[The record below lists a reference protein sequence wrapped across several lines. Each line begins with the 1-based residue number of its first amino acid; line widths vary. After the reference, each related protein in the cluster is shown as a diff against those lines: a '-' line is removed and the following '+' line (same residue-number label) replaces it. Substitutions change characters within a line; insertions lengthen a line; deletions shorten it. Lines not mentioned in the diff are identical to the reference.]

1 MKKPGG
7 IIFKWL
13 LAWLGLGLIIAGGIP
28 TTVKASAQPDGEFPI
43 AAETAPLSLGIQQ
56 WVQQQKLTGSDGTA
70 ENFFGLSAAI
80 SGDGNTLLIGASSTN
95 IGTNQGAAY
104 VFTRSGGSWIQQAKL
119 TASDGAAGDRFGCSV
134 ALSYDGN
141 TALVGAS
148 GSDVNGKID
157 QGAAYIFTRSG
168 GSWTQQAK
176 RIAADGAE
184 GDSFGVSAA
193 LSGDGLTALVGTY
206 GKAAAYVF
214 TRSGGAWTQQAK
226 LNRDPSS
233 DLSSFGYSVALSH
246 DGNTALIGDF
256 TFNANRGEVYV
267 FTRSGISWTKQ
278 ANLTANDGTYQN
290 DFGDSVALS
299 GDGLTALVGAP
310 LADVGGRSTQGAA
323 YLFTRSGA
331 SWTQQAKLIANDGTA
346 DDHFGGSA
354 ALSQDGNTA
363 LIGADNADMGGR
375 SNQGAAYVFTRSGLS
390 WTQQAKL
397 IANDGASGDRFGGDT
412 ALSSDGKTALVG
424 AYDADVSGQTDQ
436 GAAYVFR
443 QQAGTSS
450 GLYLPLIINTGAPL
464 PAVCTLY
471 VENETGGQMCYEIYG
486 TGLGRKCFSESSY
499 FYGTFPAGTYSYQAT
514 TVCGTVDQKLYFPEG
529 VKSHVFSCA
538 GFPGG
543 ERQINITTTTA
554 AYLREDYL

>member
-95 IGTNQGAAY
+95 IGT
-104 VFTRSGGSWIQQAKL
+104 
-119 TASDGAAGDRFGCSV
+119 
-134 ALSYDGN
+134 
-141 TALVGAS
+141 
-148 GSDVNGKID
+148 
-157 QGAAYIFTRSG
+157 
-168 GSWTQQAK
+168 
-176 RIAADGAE
+176 
-184 GDSFGVSAA
+184 
-193 LSGDGLTALVGTY
+193 
-206 GKAAAYVF
+206 
-214 TRSGGAWTQQAK
+214 
-226 LNRDPSS
+226 
-233 DLSSFGYSVALSH
+233 
-246 DGNTALIGDF
+246 
-256 TFNANRGEVYV
+256 
-267 FTRSGISWTKQ
+267 
-278 ANLTANDGTYQN
+278 
-290 DFGDSVALS
+290 
-299 GDGLTALVGAP
+299 
-310 LADVGGRSTQGAA
+310 
-323 YLFTRSGA
+323 
-331 SWTQQAKLIANDGTA
+331 
-346 DDHFGGSA
+346 
-354 ALSQDGNTA
+354 
-363 LIGADNADMGGR
+363 
-375 SNQGAAYVFTRSGLS
+375 NQGAAYVFTRSGLS